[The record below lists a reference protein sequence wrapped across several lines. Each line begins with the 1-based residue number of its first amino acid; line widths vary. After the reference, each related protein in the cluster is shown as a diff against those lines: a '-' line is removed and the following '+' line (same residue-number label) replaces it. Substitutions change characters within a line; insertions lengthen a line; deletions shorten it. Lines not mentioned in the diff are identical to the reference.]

1 MGGIILVSAIAAI
14 GVLFAGIAI
23 AMPGRRAESEGALR
37 WESALT
43 PPGTSLRDRINQP
56 FQALADRSNRK
67 RRLNGGLTLAEHLAR
82 ADLKLRTSEF
92 EMIQVGLMLAGALF
106 ALWRFG
112 FAPQFVV
119 AGVAGYLIPMRVVKW
134 RQGRRLKAFNAR

>member
-1 MGGIILVSAIAAI
+1 MGGIILISAIAGI
-14 GVLFAGIAI
+14 GILVAGIAI
-23 AMPGRRAESEGALR
+23 AMPARQAESDGPR
-37 WESALT
+37 WESALPT
-43 PPGTSLRDRINQP
+43 PGLSLRDRINQP

-67 RRLNGGLTLAEHLAR
+67 HRLNGGLTLAEHLAR

-92 EMIQVGLMLAGALF
+92 VMIQVGLLAAGSLL

-119 AGVAGYLIPMRVVKW
+119 AGVAGYLIPMRYVKW
-134 RQGRRLKAFNAR
+134 RQRRRL